1 MVCLAVGAVDIP
13 LAAVFDILVGNTEGY
28 EDSWIFIIMESRLP
42 ATVTAFVSGMSLA
55 VSGLLLQTVFQNPLA
70 GPSVFGVN
78 SGASLAVS
86 ILMLTAGGS
95 LSAFSSTLGGQMAV
109 VVAAVIGA
117 SAVMFIIIGISAI
130 VRSNVMLL
138 IIGMMIGYLASSAI
152 SILSYFASE
161 DGLQAYTIWGLGTF
175 SNTTNDQM
183 PVFLAAS
190 LLPAAVALFCIKP
203 LNAFLLGDN
212 YATNLGYNVKAIRN
226 IILIVS
232 SLLSA
237 VVTAFCGPISFLGL
251 AVPHLARLTL
261 KTDNHAV
268 LLPSTML
275 IGGNVALLCFLITIF
290 PGSSSVLPINAI
302 TPLIGAPII
311 LKIILKK

>member
-42 ATVTAFVSGMSLA
+42 ATVTAFVCGMSLA

>member
-1 MVCLAVGAVDIP
+1 
-13 LAAVFDILVGNTEGY
+13 
-28 EDSWIFIIMESRLP
+28 
-42 ATVTAFVSGMSLA
+42 
-55 VSGLLLQTVFQNPLA
+55 
-70 GPSVFGVN
+70 
-78 SGASLAVS
+78 
-86 ILMLTAGGS
+86 
-95 LSAFSSTLGGQMAV
+95 
-109 VVAAVIGA
+109 
-117 SAVMFIIIGISAI
+117 
-130 VRSNVMLL
+130 MLL

-190 LLPAAVALFCIKP
+190 LLPASVALFCIKP